1 MKKRRMQQTDWQDQL
16 PVNETSG
23 GIFSA
28 FASIVAKVY
37 GREEDR
43 RPEGIESGMRRVTG
57 FSAPS
62 IPGPD

>member
-1 MKKRRMQQTDWQDQL
+1 MQQTGWHDQL
-16 PVNETSG
+16 PVKETSG

-28 FASIVAKVY
+28 FASIVVNVY
-37 GREEDR
+37 GKGEDR
-43 RPEGIESGMRRVTG
+43 RPEGIDSGVRRVAG